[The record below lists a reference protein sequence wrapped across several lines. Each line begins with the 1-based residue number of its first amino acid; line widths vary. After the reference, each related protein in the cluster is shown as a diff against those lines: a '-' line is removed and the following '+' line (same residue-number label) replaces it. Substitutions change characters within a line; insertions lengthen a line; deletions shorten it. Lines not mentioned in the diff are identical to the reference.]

1 MGLIR
6 CTCIGA
12 SIASYM
18 NQS

>member
-1 MGLIR
+1 MGLILDVMHR
-6 CTCIGA
+6 A